1 MWPTTSAL
9 PSCGTS
15 IFNARPLVGTEQLQ
29 KIPDDLRVSEQA
41 IFILVAPRA
50 LNEEGIDE
58 HYPTKRLSVR
68 REESTA
74 YADKAATVFVE
85 REGNSAGMP
94 GEMSQ
99 MVAERPNA
107 GAVGYHYRSAVVRRP
122 RGRGVIPIVAHGIT
136 PTDVSAQP

>member
-15 IFNARPLVGTEQLQ
+15 IFDARPLVGTEQLQ
-29 KIPDDLRVSEQA
+29 KIPEDLRVSEQA

-58 HYPTKRLSVR
+58 HFPTKRLSVR

-85 REGNSAGMP
+85 REGNSAVMA

-107 GAVGYHYRSAVVRRP
+107 GAVRHYDRCSAFCQLS
-122 RGRGVIPIVAHGIT
+122 G
-136 PTDVSAQP
+136 

>member
-15 IFNARPLVGTEQLQ
+15 IFDARPLVGTEQLQ
-29 KIPDDLRVSEQA
+29 KIPEDLRVSEQA
-41 IFILVAPRA
+41 IFILVNPRA

-94 GEMSQ
+94 GEMQTS
-99 MVAERPNA
+99 RT
-107 GAVGYHYRSAVVRRP
+107 RL
-122 RGRGVIPIVAHGIT
+122 
-136 PTDVSAQP
+136 DDCLLK

>member
-9 PSCGTS
+9 PSRGTS
-15 IFNARPLVGTEQLQ
+15 IFDARPLVGTEQLQ
-29 KIPDDLRVSEQA
+29 KIPEDLRVSEQA
-41 IFILVAPRA
+41 IFILVNPRA

-74 YADKAATVFVE
+74 YADKAATVFVK
-85 REGNSAGMP
+85 RKRNGAGMP

-99 MVAERPNA
+99 MITERPNA
-107 GAVGYHYRSAVVRRP
+107 GPVRHDDRRAVIRNP
-122 RGRGVIPIVAHGIT
+122 RG
-136 PTDVSAQP
+136 